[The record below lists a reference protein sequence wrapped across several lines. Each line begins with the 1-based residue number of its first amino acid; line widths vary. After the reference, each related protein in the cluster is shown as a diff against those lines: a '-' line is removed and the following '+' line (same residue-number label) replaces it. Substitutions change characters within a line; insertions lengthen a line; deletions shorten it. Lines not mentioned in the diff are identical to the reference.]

1 MIFPNVWEL
10 KKAARWRQKGNI
22 MAKYLGGIDNPDID
36 VFDISKRFLSVDF
49 DLKFYDYNSDSFALE
64 TISISDHIIRYEE
77 ITAEKK
83 RSSDY
88 SLTWG
93 LTGYLT
99 GGPLWGIVGAILG
112 GSSTET
118 ENHVV
123 FCKLDNGWQFA
134 VHLDKDEFKAWKL
147 CMDTSIKYNTQT
159 EE

>member
-1 MIFPNVWEL
+1 
-10 KKAARWRQKGNI
+10 

-64 TISISDHIIRYEE
+64 TISISEHIIRYEE

-99 GGPLWGIVGAILG
+99 GGPQKTATNRITARRIA
-112 GSSTET
+112 
-118 ENHVV
+118 
-123 FCKLDNGWQFA
+123 KA
-134 VHLDKDEFKAWKL
+134 VSLF
-147 CMDTSIKYNTQT
+147 
-159 EE
+159 